1 MLTRQTWAQIDLN
14 ALKNN
19 IDIIKNTS
27 QKALFAVIK
36 ANAYGCGAEI
46 IARYALEYGA
56 DYLVVSSM
64 DEGLDLR
71 RKGIDG
77 NILIL
82 SYTDP
87 RFIDLAIENNF
98 TLTVPSLNWVQR
110 CEKNDYSNL
119 KVHIKVDTG
128 MNRVGICDLV
138 ELEKTLALLNMKHFN
153 IEGIFSHYACSDNP
167 DGIMVNKQFSRF
179 YEAIQ
184 TLNYPFK
191 WIHISNSDGTLH
203 YPDKITNA
211 VRAGLAMY
219 GIASYESDL
228 KSVMSLYS
236 RLIQAKKV
244 YAGETIGYGATYMVK
259 SSEWIGT
266 LPIGYADGWL
276 RKNQNGQCYLKGSI
290 CTFVGRICM
299 DQCMIKMPK
308 EFPID
313 SVVEL
318 FGPHISIMDV
328 AKRLDTIPYEIMTS
342 VSDRVTRIY
351 QKDKETVAI
360 VNKRFLEF

>member
-1 MLTRQTWAQIDLN
+1 MLTRQTWAQIDLD
-14 ALKNN
+14 ALKTN
-19 IDIIKNTS
+19 IETIKRTS
-27 QKALFAVIK
+27 NKALFAVIK

-46 IARYALEYGA
+46 VARHALEYGA
-56 DYLVVSSM
+56 EYLVVSSM

-71 RKGIDG
+71 KKGIEG
-77 NILIL
+77 NILVL

-87 RFIDLAIENNF
+87 CFIDLAMEHHL
-98 TLTVPSLNWVQR
+98 TLTVPSLSWVQH
-110 CEKNDYSNL
+110 CEKSNYANL

-128 MNRVGICDLV
+128 MNRVGICDLA
-138 ELEKTLALLNMKHFN
+138 ELEKTLALLNLKHFDV
-153 IEGIFSHYACSDNP
+153 EGIFSHYACSDNP

-179 YEAIQ
+179 YEAVQ
-184 TLNYPFK
+184 SLNYPFK
-191 WIHISNSDGTLH
+191 WIHISNSDGALH

-219 GIASYESDL
+219 GIDSYHSNL
-228 KSVMSLYS
+228 KPVMSLYS
-236 RLIQAKKV
+236 RLIQVKRV
-244 YAGETIGYGATYMVK
+244 PAGETIGYGATYTTEK
-259 SSEWIGT
+259 HEWIGT

-276 RKNQNGQCYLKGSI
+276 RKNQNGSCYLKGSV

-308 EFPID
+308 EFPIN
-313 SVVEL
+313 SAVEL
-318 FGPHISIMDV
+318 FGAHISISDV

-351 QKDKETVAI
+351 RKGKETVCIA
-360 VNKRFLEF
+360 NSRFSEL

>member
-98 TLTVPSLNWVQR
+98 TLTVPSLN
-110 CEKNDYSNL
+110 
-119 KVHIKVDTG
+119 
-128 MNRVGICDLV
+128 
-138 ELEKTLALLNMKHFN
+138 
-153 IEGIFSHYACSDNP
+153 
-167 DGIMVNKQFSRF
+167 
-179 YEAIQ
+179 
-184 TLNYPFK
+184 
-191 WIHISNSDGTLH
+191 
-203 YPDKITNA
+203 
-211 VRAGLAMY
+211 
-219 GIASYESDL
+219 
-228 KSVMSLYS
+228 
-236 RLIQAKKV
+236 
-244 YAGETIGYGATYMVK
+244 
-259 SSEWIGT
+259 
-266 LPIGYADGWL
+266 
-276 RKNQNGQCYLKGSI
+276 
-290 CTFVGRICM
+290 
-299 DQCMIKMPK
+299 
-308 EFPID
+308 
-313 SVVEL
+313 
-318 FGPHISIMDV
+318 
-328 AKRLDTIPYEIMTS
+328 
-342 VSDRVTRIY
+342 
-351 QKDKETVAI
+351 
-360 VNKRFLEF
+360 